1 MELKSIAV
9 EQAKVILALLAE
21 KGIVES
27 QEMMIWLLF
36 ALVPT
41 VGVETFVG
49 ETEMLFLAHEN
60 EKTSKHNTNSE
71 IMLVSFLTVSPLNAL
86 ALKALFWKRYP

>member
-27 QEMMIWLLF
+27 QEMMI
-36 ALVPT
+36 
-41 VGVETFVG
+41 
-49 ETEMLFLAHEN
+49 
-60 EKTSKHNTNSE
+60 
-71 IMLVSFLTVSPLNAL
+71 
-86 ALKALFWKRYP
+86 

>member
-1 MELKSIAV
+1 
-9 EQAKVILALLAE
+9 
-21 KGIVES
+21 
-27 QEMMIWLLF
+27 
-36 ALVPT
+36 VPT

-86 ALKALFWKRYP
+86 ALKALF